1 MLYFDSSRARFAL
14 AISSSLALSTWGYA
28 RSREASVST
37 TAAATT
43 TRVNHLLSAGT
54 TYHGLCFVAVFLIL
68 SSLAFQDLFPFP
80 PFPLSEPEKLQIFF
94 GLLPPSPK

>member
-1 MLYFDSSRARFAL
+1 MANRKALEALGPGHLLMISCSPLWVLAHSRARFAL

-43 TRVNHLLSAGT
+43 TRVNRLLSAGT
-54 TYHGLCFVAVFLIL
+54 TYHELCFVAVSRIM
-68 SSLAFQDLFPFP
+68 SS
-80 PFPLSEPEKLQIFF
+80 
-94 GLLPPSPK
+94 